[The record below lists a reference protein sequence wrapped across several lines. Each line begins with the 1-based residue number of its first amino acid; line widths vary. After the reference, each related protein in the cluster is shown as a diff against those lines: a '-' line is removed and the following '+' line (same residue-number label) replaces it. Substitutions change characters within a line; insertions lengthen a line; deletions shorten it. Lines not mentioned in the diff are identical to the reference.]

1 MSEINQGGFNP
12 AELLQQ
18 KRTDDTN
25 ATPVASSVNNDNVD
39 KAETPLQKL
48 IRERKEKGKGVTYS
62 NAEIA
67 AANDNKLRSEADN
80 EQRREEFNKSDIYIL
95 NGEDRK
101 FCEDNKISYIS
112 TSTNDEVSIKALKEL
127 QKTLN

>member
-25 ATPVASSVNNDNVD
+25 ATPVASSVNNDTVD

-67 AANDNKLRSEADN
+67 AANDNKLRSEADKYVLVGDLK
-80 EQRREEFNKSDIYIL
+80 RESCITL
-95 NGEDRK
+95 PW
-101 FCEDNKISYIS
+101 IS
-112 TSTNDEVSIKALKEL
+112 
-127 QKTLN
+127 